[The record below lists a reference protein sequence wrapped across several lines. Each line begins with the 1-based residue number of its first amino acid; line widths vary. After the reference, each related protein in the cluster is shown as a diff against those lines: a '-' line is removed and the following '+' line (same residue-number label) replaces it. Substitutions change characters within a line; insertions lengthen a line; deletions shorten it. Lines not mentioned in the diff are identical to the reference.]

1 MLMKPW
7 TFTKSTSFEQR
18 LLKEIK
24 EQVVP
29 WKCENNLLAK
39 ILVICRRIMII
50 SKGVT
55 FPNFPSTSVALVRHR
70 YCTKAIGL

>member
-1 MLMKPW
+1 MLMKLW
-7 TFTKSTSFEQR
+7 TFIKSTSFEQR

-29 WKCENNLLAK
+29 WKCENYLLAK
-39 ILVICRRIMII
+39 ILVICQRIMII

-55 FPNFPSTSVALVRHR
+55 FPNFPSTECGACKTPIL
-70 YCTKAIGL
+70 Y